1 MPRYQRPTGTLDTL
15 PEDQHYWHH
24 VRACARHLAGLAG
37 FERIDVPI
45 FEPTELFA
53 RGVGEGTDIVDKEM
67 YSFADKGGHELTL
80 RPEFTASVV
89 RAYIENGMY
98 ARPQPIKL
106 YTFGPIFRYERPQAG
121 RYRQHTQFNVEILG
135 EQDPVA
141 DLEVML
147 LAWDLYADLGFRG
160 LAFQLN
166 STGCPQCKPGY
177 VAVLKEHYAGH
188 RDEICQDCCRRL
200 ERSPLRVLD
209 CKADQCQP
217 IIASAPHFLDYLC
230 AECAGHF
237 TTLREYLDLL
247 GRHYIINHRLV
258 RGLDYYTKTV
268 FEVWAAGIGAQ
279 SAVCG
284 GGRYDGLAELLDGPP
299 MPGVGFG
306 SGLERIILVMK
317 QLDVDVPPLPSPP
330 VFLAH
335 LGPRAKREALRLTE
349 ALRRESV
356 GTWLS
361 FGERG
366 LRSQLREAG
375 KRSAHYAV
383 ILGEDELATGVA
395 TVRDMRAGE
404 QTSVRL
410 AELVEW
416 LKARVGVA
424 GLYRTGEAQG

>member
-1 MPRYQRPTGTLDTL
+1 MPRYQRPTGTLDVL
-15 PEDQHYWHH
+15 PKEQPYWYH
-24 VRACARHLAGLAG
+24 VRARARHLAELAG

-45 FEPTELFA
+45 FEATELFA

-67 YSFADKGGHELTL
+67 YSFADKGGHEITL
-80 RPEFTASVV
+80 RPEFTAGVV
-89 RAYIENGMY
+89 RAYLENGMHVL
-98 ARPQPIKL
+98 PQPVKL

-121 RYRQHTQFNVEILG
+121 RYRQHTQLNVEILG
-135 EQDPVA
+135 EQDPAA

-147 LAWDLYADLGFRG
+147 LAWDVYASLGFRD

-166 STGCPQCKPGY
+166 STGCPQCKPRY
-177 VAVLKEHYAGH
+177 VAVLKAYYAEHRGV
-188 RDEICQDCCRRL
+188 ICEDCHRRL

-217 IIASAPHFLDYLC
+217 VIAGAPRILDHLCEGC
-230 AECAGHF
+230 AEHF
-237 TTLREYLDLL
+237 AALREYLELL
-247 GRHYIINHRLV
+247 DRRYTINHRLV

-284 GGRYDGLAELLDGPP
+284 GGRYDGLAELLGGPP
-299 MPGVGFG
+299 TPGVGFG

-317 QLDVDVPPLPSPP
+317 QLGVEVPPLPTPP

-335 LGPRAKREALRLTE
+335 LGPQAKREALRLAN
-349 ALRRESV
+349 ALRQEGV
-356 GTWLS
+356 GAWLS
-361 FGERG
+361 FGGRG

-375 KRSAHYAV
+375 KRGVHYAV

-395 TVRDMRAGE
+395 TVRDMQAGE
-404 QTSVRL
+404 QMKV
-410 AELVEW
+410 ELTNLVGW
-416 LKARVGVA
+416 LQARV
-424 GLYRTGEAQG
+424 

>member
-15 PEDQHYWHH
+15 PEDQHYWYH
-24 VRACARHLAGLAG
+24 VRARARHLAEQTG

-45 FEPTELFA
+45 FEATELFA

-80 RPEFTASVV
+80 RPEFTAGVV
-89 RAYIENGMY
+89 RAYIENGMHV
-98 ARPQPIKL
+98 RPQPIKL

-135 EQDPVA
+135 EQDPAV

-147 LAWDLYADLGFRG
+147 LAWDLYADLGFRN

-166 STGCPQCKPGY
+166 STGCPRCKPGY
-177 VAVLKEHYAGH
+177 VAVLKDYYAGH
-188 RDEICQDCCRRL
+188 RDEICQDCRRRL

-217 IIASAPHFLDYLC
+217 VIAGAPRILDYLC
-230 AECAGHF
+230 EECAEHF
-237 TTLREYLDLL
+237 AALREYLDLL
-247 GRHYIINHRLV
+247 DRRYTINHRLV

-279 SAVCG
+279 AAVCG
-284 GGRYDGLAELLDGPP
+284 GGRYDGLSELLGGPP
-299 MPGVGFG
+299 TPGVGFG

-317 QLDVDVPPLPSPP
+317 QLGVEIPPLSGPS

-335 LGPRAKREALRLTE
+335 LGPQAKREALQLGDT
-349 ALRRESV
+349 LRREDV
-356 GTWLS
+356 GVWIA
-361 FGERG
+361 FGKRG

-375 KRSAHYAV
+375 KRSVRYAV
-383 ILGEDELATGVA
+383 ILGEDELTTGTA
-395 TVRDMRAGE
+395 TVRDMQARE
-404 QTSVRL
+404 QVSVEL
-410 AELVEW
+410 TGLVEW
-416 LKARVGVA
+416 LKARV
-424 GLYRTGEAQG
+424 

>member
-1 MPRYQRPTGTLDTL
+1 MPCYQRPTGTLDIL
-15 PEDQHYWHH
+15 PEDQPYWYH
-24 VRACARHLAGLAG
+24 VRARARHLAELAG
-37 FERIDVPI
+37 FERLDVPI
-45 FEPTELFA
+45 FETTELFA

-67 YSFADKGGHELTL
+67 YSFADKGGHQLTL

-98 ARPQPIKL
+98 VLPQPVKL

-135 EQDPVA
+135 EQDPAA

-147 LAWDLYADLGFRG
+147 LAWDLHAGLGFRD

-177 VAVLKEHYAGH
+177 VAVLKDYYVGHYEA
-188 RDEICQDCCRRL
+188 ICQDCRRRL

-217 IIASAPHFLDYLC
+217 IIARAPHILDHLC
-230 AECAGHF
+230 AQCAEHF
-237 TTLREYLDLL
+237 AALREYLDLL
-247 GRHYIINHRLV
+247 DRSYTINHRLV

-284 GGRYDGLAELLDGPP
+284 GGRYDGLAELLGGPP
-299 MPGVGFG
+299 TPGVGFG

-317 QLDVDVPPLPSPP
+317 QLGVEVPSLPAPQ

-335 LGPRAKREALRLTE
+335 LGREARREALRLVD
-349 ALRRESV
+349 ALHRAGV
-356 GTWLS
+356 GTWLP

-375 KRSAHYAV
+375 KRSVRYAV
-383 ILGEDELATGVA
+383 ILGENELATGMA
-395 TVRDMRAGE
+395 TVRDMQAGK
-404 QTSVRL
+404 QTRVEL
-410 AELVEW
+410 AGLVEW
-416 LKARVGVA
+416 LKARV
-424 GLYRTGEAQG
+424 